1 MKKLTFLFVFLFILH
16 ACDKKTEKKEQ
27 IEENKTTENTTKEN
41 DLVNIEKNGKSFY
54 DWYFK
59 NDFPNCDVIKDKN
72 GMSKLDTLSYFTELR
87 KLGTVSEKLIAKERK
102 RLSGC
107 AAFISTLK
115 YSDYENADAYDY
127 DKECPDMYYMY
138 WLKSQETPDGFVT
151 KNVKKINDNS
161 ASVDIYETYKQ
172 DNFQSALSTVIL
184 EKENNIWKIVDI
196 KFINRDESK
205 DITAYTGRWLGGI
218 VSLNIEKNSLAFEY
232 HGQCVYF
239 YPVKKISDTE
249 FEMIWARDMDCKF
262 DNGTSKTF
270 GLKNTPKIGKAF
282 AKYTLKDNVLQ
293 VDYYYKDW
301 VKKYTDQ
308 VQNDVFVDSYYK
320 ANEEEN

>member
-1 MKKLTFLFVFLFILH
+1 M
-16 ACDKKTEKKEQ
+16 
-27 IEENKTTENTTKEN
+27 
-41 DLVNIEKNGKSFY
+41 VNIEKNGKSFY